1 MNRGEALS
9 APLALPTERIAH
21 LGAAVDCCAAG
32 FQLAYVRFGS
42 GADITQS
49 PGNVRFTPESGHR
62 PTRRECPLCANSDLT
77 RCTKAALFDHLAAR
91 PSSGSGHVIPSA
103 LAVLTLST
111 SSTLMDC
118 WTGRSAGLSPLKPN
132 CWVLL
137 RQFARCRGGEAE
149 LFGRH

>member
-1 MNRGEALS
+1 VSRCS
-9 APLALPTERIAH
+9 
-21 LGAAVDCCAAG
+21 
-32 FQLAYVRFGS
+32 
-42 GADITQS
+42 
-49 PGNVRFTPESGHR
+49 NVREQNCGYSITS
-62 PTRRECPLCANSDLT
+62 S
-77 RCTKAALFDHLAAR
+77 AR
-91 PSSGSGHVIPSA
+91 PSSGSGNVIPSA
-103 LAVLTLST
+103 LAVLRLST

>member
-1 MNRGEALS
+1 VQHKLRL
-9 APLALPTERIAH
+9 LDH
-21 LGAAVDCCAAG
+21 LVGAAEQHRRDCEAKR
-32 FQLAYVRFGS
+32 LGS
-42 GADITQS
+42 L
-49 PGNVRFTPESGHR
+49 R
-62 PTRRECPLCANSDLT
+62 
-77 RCTKAALFDHLAAR
+77 
-91 PSSGSGHVIPSA
+91 
-103 LAVLTLST
+103 LST

>member
-1 MNRGEALS
+1 MMSSGMGSTTILHS
-9 APLALPTERIAH
+9 SIF
-21 LGAAVDCCAAG
+21 AVHMSLVGHQATKGRRLDR
-32 FQLAYVRFGS
+32 VRFAS
-42 GADITQS
+42 
-49 PGNVRFTPESGHR
+49 
-62 PTRRECPLCANSDLT
+62 
-77 RCTKAALFDHLAAR
+77 
-91 PSSGSGHVIPSA
+91 
-103 LAVLTLST
+103 